1 VVLALSGTRTDAPT
15 TAGEPALHTPEPSRR
30 SQALVGAVRVA
41 FGVVLFAAVGATV
54 VRSWTDVHETVG
66 RMHAYELVVAEVLV
80 LLGLWLSA
88 LTWRIAAR
96 ELGSWVRVGPASKI
110 YLLGQLGKYLPG
122 NFWAVAAQTA
132 LARRAGVPASRGA
145 SAGVVAI
152 GINILTGLALGA
164 ILVPS
169 LLHGGAAR
177 SVLLVVLLAG
187 FAVALSPAILTRLV
201 NTGLRIVKQPVL
213 ARRVTWGGVLSASG
227 LSVLSWVSY
236 GASVWV
242 LAIAAGAAPLE
253 SLVYCVAGV
262 ALAMTVGVLVVI
274 APSGVGVREAV
285 IAAAL
290 SPVLTS
296 SDALAVALVARLV
309 FTLAD
314 LLAALAVLPVRLGSG
329 TRARP

>member
-1 VVLALSGTRTDAPT
+1 
-15 TAGEPALHTPEPSRR
+15 
-30 SQALVGAVRVA
+30 
-41 FGVVLFAAVGATV
+41 
-54 VRSWTDVHETVG
+54 
-66 RMHAYELVVAEVLV
+66 
-80 LLGLWLSA
+80 
-88 LTWRIAAR
+88 
-96 ELGSWVRVGPASKI
+96 
-110 YLLGQLGKYLPG
+110 
-122 NFWAVAAQTA
+122 
-132 LARRAGVPASRGA
+132 
-145 SAGVVAI
+145 VAI